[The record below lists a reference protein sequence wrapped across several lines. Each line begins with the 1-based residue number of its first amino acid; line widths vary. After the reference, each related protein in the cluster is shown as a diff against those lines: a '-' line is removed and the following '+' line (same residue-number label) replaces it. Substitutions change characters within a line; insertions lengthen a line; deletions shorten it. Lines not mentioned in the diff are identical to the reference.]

1 MFMLGKVRYPD
12 IEGMNIL
19 LICPDE
25 KSLSFSKNSEEEE
38 DAGLFDNN
46 IHALYGTRETSSGVS
61 ANAVTL
67 SLSGTR
73 HPLGCMQKFQA
84 LHPSRRAQVAQ
95 HPRFDPAMVYNLG
108 IIVVPLNTVELSMI
122 LHPVTRIPPWMTC
135 TDEDSP
141 EEAVHADTEGS
152 QSSSS
157 CANRRLCRFTLS
169 LNIMLNLLWREEDP
183 VLRHSTDKV
192 KDKHKSNQ
200 IQRALILLLFSV
212 VIDPICHEWL
222 VYVFSGVIRTHDGD
236 CVSMD

>member
-38 DAGLFDNN
+38 EDAGLFDNN
-46 IHALYGTRETSSGVS
+46 IHALYGTRDTSSGVS
-61 ANAVTL
+61 ANAETL

-73 HPLGCMQKFQA
+73 HPLGSMQKFQA
-84 LHPSRRAQVAQ
+84 LHPSQRAQVAQ
-95 HPRFDPAMVYNLG
+95 HPRLDPAMVYNLG

-135 TDEDSP
+135 TEEGSP
-141 EEAVHADTEGS
+141 EEEEVHADTEGS
-152 QSSSS
+152 QGSSS
-157 CANRRLCRFTLS
+157 CASRRLCRFILS

-200 IQRALILLLFSV
+200 IQRALILLLLS
-212 VIDPICHEWL
+212 VIDPIYHEWL
-222 VYVFSGVIRTHDGD
+222 YVFSAVIRTHDGD